1 MNPTTLEI
9 IATSLFATAILHT
22 FACSRFQHYS
32 HQFPPESA
40 RASFF
45 HLLGEVEVVFGFW
58 AGILIAVQTFLIGA
72 HETIVH
78 LEGQNFT
85 EPAFVFAIMTVAAT
99 APVIRLAR
107 RAIVQAARPIPFNRE
122 ISIYLAC
129 LTLGPLLGSLITEPA
144 AMTVTALILR
154 ARYYNRG
161 VSERFKY
168 ATIGTLFVNISIG
181 GTLTSFA
188 APPVLMVAGTWQWDA
203 VFMLQTFGWKAAL
216 AVAINALVA
225 ATILRKELKRLP
237 PAAVNP
243 DELAIPAWVSA
254 LHLIF
259 LGLIVATSHHPVIFL
274 GIFLYFLGVTAI
286 TRKWQEPLK
295 LRESLLVAFF
305 LGGLV
310 ILGGFQQWWLSTVI
324 RSLSPGPLFLGATVL
339 TSFTDNAALTYLA
352 SQVEHVSDAFK
363 YAVVAG
369 AVAGGGLTVIA
380 NAPNPAG
387 FSILQERFEPDGIS
401 PLRLAL
407 AALPPTLVAMACLW
421 FLP

>member
-1 MNPTTLEI
+1 MNPTTIEI
-9 IATSLFATAILHT
+9 IGTALFAAAILHT
-22 FACSRFQHYS
+22 FACSRFHHVS

-58 AGILIAVQTFLIGA
+58 AGILIAVLAIQSGGQ
-72 HETIVH
+72 ETIAH
-78 LEGQNFT
+78 LERQNFT
-85 EPAFVFAIMTVAAT
+85 EPAFVFATMTVAAT
-99 APVIRLAR
+99 APVIRFAR
-107 RAIVQAARPIPFNRE
+107 WAIVQAAQPLPMNRE
-122 ISIYLAC
+122 SAVYLAC

-144 AMTVTALILR
+144 AMTVTAVILR
-154 ARYYNRG
+154 ERFYNRG

-168 ATIGTLFVNISIG
+168 ATLGTLFVNVSIG
-181 GTLTSFA
+181 GTLTTFA
-188 APPVLMVAGTWQWDA
+188 APPVLMVAETWKWDA
-203 VFMLQTFGWKAAL
+203 SFMLKTFGWKAAL
-216 AVAINALVA
+216 AVVLNALVA
-225 ATILRKELKRLP
+225 ATIFRNELKRLP
-237 PAAVNP
+237 PAALNP
-243 DELAIPAWVSA
+243 DERAIPAWVSA

-286 TRKWQEPLK
+286 TRRWQEPLK

-310 ILGGFQQWWLSTVI
+310 ILGGFQEWWLGAVI
-324 RSLSPGPLFLGATVL
+324 RSFTPGPLFLGALAL

-352 SQVEHVSDAFK
+352 SQVAEVSDAFK

-380 NAPNPAG
+380 NAPNLAG
-387 FSILQERFEPDGIS
+387 FSILQKRFEPDGIS
-401 PLRLAL
+401 PLKLAV
-407 AALPPTLVAMACLW
+407 AALLPTIAAMACFW